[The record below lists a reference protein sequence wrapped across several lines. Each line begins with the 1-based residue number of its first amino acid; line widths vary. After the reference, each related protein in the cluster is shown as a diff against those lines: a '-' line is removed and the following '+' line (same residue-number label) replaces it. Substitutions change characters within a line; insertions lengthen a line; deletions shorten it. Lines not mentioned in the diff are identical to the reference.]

1 MLVVFATLDHLK
13 IMKSKEQKQVIE
25 QAKKIADKVN
35 IKTTNEVLSKL
46 SDSDFKISKRVLE
59 NIAEW
64 CLNGDSDDE
73 IRKKIELTPKQWGI
87 LLTVCPK
94 IIEIMEHSR
103 AYADIVIGGSLL
115 QTAIGGHKIKKE
127 QLVKV
132 GDYKDGVKVG
142 EHVEKHIV
150 EEELPPNPLLL
161 KFLAERKL
169 NEKMGEQTQNINSY
183 RDIIDNL
190 SPEDRAKLENYK
202 KVIEIDVS
210 K

>member
-1 MLVVFATLDHLK
+1 
-13 IMKSKEQKQVIE
+13 MKTKEQKQVIE
-25 QAKKIADKVN
+25 QAKKIASKVN
-35 IKTTNEVLSKL
+35 IKTTNEILTKL
-46 SDSDFKISKRVLE
+46 GDEDFKISKRVLE

-64 CLNGDSDDE
+64 CLNGDTDDE
-73 IRKKIELTPKQWGI
+73 IRKKIELSKSQWGI
-87 LLTVCPK
+87 LLAVCPTV
-94 IIEIMEHSR
+94 IEIMQHSR

-115 QTAIGGHKIKKE
+115 QTAIGGYKIKKE

-132 GDYKDGVKVG
+132 GEYNALGDKIG
-142 EHVEKHIV
+142 EHVEKHVV
-150 EEELPPNPLLL
+150 EEELPPNPILL

-169 NEKMGEQTQNINSY
+169 NEKMGEQVAPLTTY

-202 KVIEIDVS
+202 KVYEIDVS

>member
-1 MLVVFATLDHLK
+1 
-13 IMKSKEQKQVIE
+13 MKTKEQEQVMN
-25 QAKKIADKVN
+25 QVKKMTDKVN
-35 IKTTNEVLSKL
+35 VRTTNEVLKNT
-46 SDSDFKISKRVLE
+46 DIGDFKISKRVLE

-73 IRKKIELTPKQWGI
+73 IRKKVELTPKQWNI

-94 IIEIMEHSR
+94 VLDIMDHSR
-103 AYADIVIGGSLL
+103 AYADIVLGGSLL
-115 QTAIGGHKIKKE
+115 QTAIGGKKIKKE
-127 QLVKV
+127 QLIKV
-132 GDYKDGVKVG
+132 GDYENGVKVG

-150 EEELPPNPLLL
+150 EEELPPNPILL

-169 NEKMGEQTQNINSY
+169 NEKLGEQEKTFTNY
-183 RDIIDNL
+183 RDIVDNL

-202 KVIEIDVS
+202 KVYEIDVG